1 MSFYYDLYP
10 VNDNINEEPKTG
22 LIARAKSRGTIDIDT
37 LSRTMSDRMTF
48 TRAEIRA
55 IIEALIDESEFY
67 LSSGW
72 NVNLGELGTFS
83 ITAQSEIVRK
93 PSEIRGESVQ
103 LKRIVFRPGR
113 AIYHRL
119 KSVPFEKIDPRL
131 RKKHKK

>member
-10 VNDNINEEPKTG
+10 IHDNINEKPKTG
-22 LIARAKSRGTIDIDT
+22 LIARAKSRGTIGIDM

-67 LSSGW
+67 LSNGW
-72 NVNLGELGTFS
+72 NVSLGELGTFS
-83 ITAQSEIVRK
+83 IVAQSEIVQK
-93 PSEIRGESVQ
+93 PSDLRGESIQ

-113 AIYHRL
+113 NLYHRL
-119 KSVPFEKIDPRL
+119 KSVCFEKINPKL
-131 RKKHKK
+131 RKKNKK